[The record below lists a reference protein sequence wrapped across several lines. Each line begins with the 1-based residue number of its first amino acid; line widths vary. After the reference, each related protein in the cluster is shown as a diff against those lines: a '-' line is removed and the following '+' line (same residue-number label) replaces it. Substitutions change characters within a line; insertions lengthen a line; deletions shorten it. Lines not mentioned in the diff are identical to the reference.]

1 MVSENTE
8 ANKAEILAIIEEAK
22 TYDGYQQNPSSKT
35 KLHQLRAKCI
45 SLSDGEVDFYFE
57 RNNSN
62 SRLGAYKITL
72 KCTDETEAFLNGEG
86 QEEQQE
92 EQQKEQL

>member
-1 MVSENTE
+1 MVSENIQT
-8 ANKAEILAIIEEAK
+8 NKEEILTIIKEAK
-22 TYDGYQQNPSSKT
+22 EYDGYQQNPSTKT
-35 KLHQLRAKCI
+35 KLHQMRAKLI

-72 KCTDETEAFLNGEG
+72 KCTDETEAFLNEEG
-86 QEEQQE
+86 PQEEE
-92 EQQKEQL
+92 GEPKS

>member
-1 MVSENTE
+1 MVSENTKT
-8 ANKAEILAIIEEAK
+8 NKEEILAIIKEAK
-22 TYDGYQQNPSSKT
+22 KYDGYQQNPSTKT
-35 KLHQLRAKCI
+35 KLHQMKAKLI

-72 KCTDETEAFLNGEG
+72 KCTDETEAFLNEKEPQEGGGEP
-86 QEEQQE
+86 
-92 EQQKEQL
+92 KS